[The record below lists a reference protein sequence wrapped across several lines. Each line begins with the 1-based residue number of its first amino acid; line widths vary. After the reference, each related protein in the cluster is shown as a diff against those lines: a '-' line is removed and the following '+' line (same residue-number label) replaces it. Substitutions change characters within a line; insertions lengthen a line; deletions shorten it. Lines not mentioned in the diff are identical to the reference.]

1 MSNFNF
7 FNNINFIGTSGSGK
21 TTFSKSVANILNIK
35 YIELDSLYWN
45 ANWVESDDTEFIR
58 KIKVIITYEKW
69 VIDGN
74 YSRFRNVFESKLD
87 TIIILDYPFFF
98 TLFRIVKRTFKRY
111 IRNEQLWHQNTE
123 SLSMI
128 LSKESIVLWMLNTYF
143 KRRKMYSKILLNK
156 NQINTKIIRL
166 RSNSESNL
174 FLKKLYETNC

>member
-1 MSNFNF
+1 M
-7 FNNINFIGTSGSGK
+7 
-21 TTFSKSVANILNIK
+21 
-35 YIELDSLYWN
+35 YWN

-143 KRRKMYSKILLNK
+143 KEEKCIQKY
-156 NQINTKIIRL
+156 
-166 RSNSESNL
+166 
-174 FLKKLYETNC
+174 F